1 MSKTALILGGAR
13 SGKSRYA
20 ESLAAGSAKQV
31 VYIATGQAL
40 DTEMAARI
48 AKHRQDRPANWQTV
62 EEPILLSATLKQY
75 AQENRCLLVDCL
87 TLWLSNI
94 LFDAQGQV
102 QETLFK
108 QQSQALL
115 ETVTTLAGEVIFVSN
130 EVGQGVVPMD
140 AMSRRFVDEA
150 GRLHQQLAQR
160 CGRVVFV
167 TAGLA
172 QVLK

>member
-1 MSKTALILGGAR
+1 VAVLVLGGAR

-20 ESLAAGSAKQV
+20 ENLATASQKTV
-31 VYIATGQAL
+31 IYIATGQAK

-48 AKHRQDRPANWQTV
+48 ERHQQDRPVHWQTV
-62 EEPILLSATLKQY
+62 EEPIQLSATLEMY
-75 AQENRCLLVDCL
+75 AQDNRCLLVDCL

-94 LFDAQGQV
+94 LFNAQGQV
-102 QETLFK
+102 QEAVFK

-115 ETVTTLAGEVIFVSN
+115 NTVKTLAGQVIFVSN

-160 CGRVVFV
+160 CEQVVFV

>member
-1 MSKTALILGGAR
+1 MTTLILGGAR
-13 SGKSRYA
+13 SGKSCYA
-20 ESLAAGSAKQV
+20 ENLANNSTKQV
-31 VYIATGQAL
+31 IYIATGQAR
-40 DTEMAARI
+40 DKEMAARI
-48 AKHRQDRPANWQTV
+48 LRHQQDRPVHWQTV
-62 EEPILLSATLKQY
+62 EEPIQLATTLKKY

-94 LFDAQGQV
+94 LFDEQGQI
-102 QETLFK
+102 QEQVFK

-115 ETVTTLAGEVIFVSN
+115 DSLITLAGQIILVSN
-130 EVGQGVVPMD
+130 EVGLGIVPMD

-160 CGRVVFV
+160 CERVILV

>member
-1 MSKTALILGGAR
+1 MTTLILGGAR

-20 ESLAAGSAKQV
+20 ENLAIDSTKQV
-31 VYIATGQAL
+31 IYLATGQAR
-40 DTEMAARI
+40 DEEMTARI
-48 AKHRQDRPANWQTV
+48 QRHQQDRPAHWQTV
-62 EEPILLSATLKQY
+62 EEPIHLAAALKIH
-75 AQENRCLLVDCL
+75 AHENHCLLVDCL

-94 LFDAQGQV
+94 LFDEQAHV
-102 QETLFK
+102 QEAVFK

-115 ETVTTLAGEVIFVSN
+115 DIVITLAGQVILVSN
-130 EVGQGVVPMD
+130 EVGLGVVPMD

-160 CGRVVFV
+160 CERVILV

>member
-1 MSKTALILGGAR
+1 MAVLVLGGAR

-20 ESLAAGSAKQV
+20 ENLAIASQKTV
-31 VYIATGQAL
+31 IYIATGQAK

-48 AKHRQDRPANWQTV
+48 QRHQQDRPVHWQTV
-62 EEPILLSATLKQY
+62 EEPIQLSATLAMY
-75 AQENRCLLVDCL
+75 AQDNRCLLVDCL

-94 LFDAQGQV
+94 LFNAQGQV
-102 QETLFK
+102 QEAVFK

-115 ETVTTLAGEVIFVSN
+115 NTVKTLAGQVIFVSN
-130 EVGQGVVPMD
+130 EVGQGVVPID

-160 CGRVVFV
+160 CEQVVFV

>member
-1 MSKTALILGGAR
+1 MAVLILGGAR

-20 ESLAAGSAKQV
+20 ENLAIATAKPV
-31 VYIATGQAL
+31 IYIATGQAR
-40 DTEMAARI
+40 DDEMAARI
-48 AKHRQDRPANWQTV
+48 QQHRQDRPVQWQTL
-62 EEPILLSATLKQY
+62 EEPVELAALLKVHA
-75 AQENRCLLVDCL
+75 AENRCLLVDCL

-94 LFDAQGQV
+94 LFDEQGEL
-102 QETLFK
+102 QEAVFK

-115 ETVTTLAGEVIFVSN
+115 DTVATLVGEVIFVSN
-130 EVGQGVVPMD
+130 EVGLGIVPLD

-160 CGRVVFV
+160 CQRVVLV